1 MNGYKVDLPYKSLL
15 IKLVKLQ
22 ARNLDKSLPKV
33 KYWEKHDAQ
42 CDSLLQVE
50 FVYIVVYYFK
60 QYHLILKI
68 FILIQIAGY
77 RKNTGN
83 ILFKDAEK

>member
-50 FVYIVVYYFK
+50 FFYIVVYYFK
-60 QYHLILKI
+60 EVYHLILKM
-68 FILIQIAGY
+68 L
-77 RKNTGN
+77 
-83 ILFKDAEK
+83 LFDTNCRL